1 MKNYKFDFP
10 IFKRKVHGKPL
21 VYLDSAATSQIP
33 KVVVDAMNEYEF
45 NHRANVHRGVHLL
58 SEESTLMYE
67 SARKKVANFIDANVP
82 EEIVFTRNA
91 TESINLVAYS
101 WGEKNIKQGEI
112 ILVSEAEHHS
122 NLVPWQNL
130 ISRTGCEVVYIP
142 VNEDGFVD
150 IKNTKV
156 DWERVRLVA
165 YAHIS
170 NVLGSINDVKEI
182 NKCIKKRVI
191 EAKHLKAEQANSKM
205 HFPRII
211 IDSSQAVPHMRV
223 SVKKLGADFVAFSG
237 HKMYGP
243 MGIGVLWINRDIFHE
258 LKPFILGGG
267 MIKEV
272 HLDHTTY
279 APMPEM
285 LEGGTPNVSGA
296 VGLAAACEYISNI
309 GYDEI
314 SRLEE
319 EVMQYALRQINRED
333 INIYGTV
340 DSKKR
345 ASLISFNVKKIP
357 SHDLASVLDAEG
369 VAIRSG
375 QHCVMPW
382 HMKNLLQTTARVSLG
397 IYNTKDDIDSLVK
410 AIDKAKIILTS

>member
-1 MKNYKFDFP
+1 MKNYKLDFP
-10 IFKRKVHGKPL
+10 IFKRKIHGKPL

-33 KVVVDAMNEYEF
+33 KIVVDAMTDFEF

-67 SARKKVANFIDANVP
+67 SARRKIANFIDANVP
-82 EEIVFTRNA
+82 EEIVLTRNA

-101 WGEKNIKQGEI
+101 WGEKNIQKGEI

-122 NLVPWQNL
+122 NLVPWQHL

-142 VNEDGFVD
+142 VNEEGFVD
-150 IKNTKV
+150 IKNTNV
-156 DWERVRLVA
+156 DWERVKLVA

-182 NKCIKKRVI
+182 NKYIKKRVI
-191 EAKHLKAEQANSKM
+191 EAKHLKAEQTHSNM

-211 IDSSQAVPHMRV
+211 IDASQSVPHMRV

-267 MIKEV
+267 MIREV
-272 HLDHTTY
+272 YLDHTIF
-279 APMPEM
+279 ASMPEM
-285 LEGGTPNVSGA
+285 LEGGTPNVTGA
-296 VGLAAACEYISNI
+296 VGLAAACDYISNI
-309 GYDEI
+309 GYEEI
-314 SRLEE
+314 SKVEE
-319 EVMQYALRQINRED
+319 EIMHYAVNQLSRED
-333 INIYGTV
+333 VKIYGSL
-340 DSKKR
+340 DPKKR
-345 ASLISFNVKKIP
+345 VSLISFNVKNIP
-357 SHDLASVLDAEG
+357 SHDLASVLDSDG

-382 HMKNLLQTTARVSLG
+382 HTKNLIQTTARASFG
-397 IYNTKDDIDSLVK
+397 IYTTKDDIDSLIK
-410 AIDKAKIILTS
+410 AIDKAKVILTS